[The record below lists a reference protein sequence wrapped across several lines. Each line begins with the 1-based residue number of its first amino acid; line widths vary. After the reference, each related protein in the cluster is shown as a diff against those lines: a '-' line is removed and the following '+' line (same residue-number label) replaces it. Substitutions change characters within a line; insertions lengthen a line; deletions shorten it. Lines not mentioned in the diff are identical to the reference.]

1 MDELKT
7 KVIKLIQH
15 LKEAQA
21 LVNEI
26 EKKANAGFCLWLDRV
41 QLTHGLEMISR
52 ATGCGIT
59 KENPYGDEAVE
70 DVVNVDGIKFYT
82 IKFFTL

>member
-7 KVIKLIQH
+7 KVIKLTQH
-15 LKEAQA
+15 LKAAQS

-52 ATGCGIT
+52 VTGCEIAE
-59 KENPYGDEAVE
+59 ENPYDDETVE
-70 DVVNVDGIKFYT
+70 DVVAVDGV
-82 IKFFTL
+82 KFFTLRG

>member
-7 KVIKLIQH
+7 KVIKLTQH
-15 LKEAQA
+15 LKAAQA

-26 EKKANAGFCLWLDRV
+26 EKKANVGFCLWLDRV

-52 ATGCGIT
+52 VTGREIAE
-59 KENPYGDEAVE
+59 ENPYGDETVE
-70 DVVNVDGIKFYT
+70 DVVNVDGIKF
-82 IKFFTL
+82 FTLRG